1 MIMKSKIKKG
11 DNVIII
17 AGKDKNKTG
26 EVLKVYPKD
35 LKILVQGVNIVK
47 RHQKPSASSSGGI
60 VEKELPIHT
69 SNVAY
74 LDPKQSKPTKLGY
87 KIEDGKKVRFAKLS
101 GTILDA

>member
-1 MIMKSKIKKG
+1 MIIKSKIKKG
-11 DNVIII
+11 DKIVVI

-35 LKILVQGVNIVK
+35 LKVLVQGVNIVK

-60 VEKELPIHT
+60 VEKELPINI

-74 LDPKQSKPTKLGY
+74 LDPKQSKPTKIGY
-87 KIEDGKKVRFAKLS
+87 KTENGKKVRYAKLS